1 MLRLFS
7 KVTRLR
13 FNNTFFNTQ
22 FMGKRLITTL
32 LVLLTIGVQAFAQS
46 AVSGK
51 VTDEA
56 GEPCVGANVLI
67 KGTTT
72 GTMTDLDGNYSL
84 TDVRKGAI
92 LVFSSIGY
100 TSQEVRLGSS
110 SVVNVVLKSDADFLN
125 EVVIVGYGTAK
136 RKDLTGS
143 LTQIDNKLIASQ
155 NSSSATKA
163 LEGAVPGIVYASVDG
178 QPGNDAGL
186 RVRGLGS
193 TNVGASN
200 ALVIIDGV
208 PAQGDNPLS
217 NMNQED
223 IASITV
229 LKDAASTAIYGSRG
243 ANGVILVT
251 TKRGDSG
258 RTKISFQA
266 RAGWNTVGSYK
277 VGQVDNAAG
286 IYEYLWQSIYNS
298 YRYGVNGAGPALN
311 KETGEYY
318 TNIGNPNVSHDAAA
332 EFASQHLFNYI
343 GLNDS
348 FGRNMLGNYMA
359 YNVPGATYTPDGTGS
374 SASSTMTGAYLV
386 GTDGK
391 INPNASLLYD
401 DTYADALLK
410 TGFRQQYDLSAS
422 GGSDKEDHYLS
433 LGYLTDPSYV
443 PNSRFERIT
452 GRANINVNLF
462 KWLKVGANV
471 GYTRSRTNYQG
482 TYWAARNSGSNQG
495 NITRYVNGHTPIVPF
510 YAHDAEG
517 NYIYDKNGD
526 RVRNYLYNSTYSPLG
541 QTGNNY
547 GSTDIMYAMDNDIR
561 EDLTSTLNTRT
572 YIEIPFLDHF
582 TFRTDFAYD
591 KINRTTTVYYN
602 GTTGRA
608 ASMGGYFGKR
618 MNDIEVMNL
627 QHRLTY
633 NQDFGKHHVDAM
645 ALFEDSDW
653 EQQTVNWGSADEFI
667 PGFLAAGNFVG
678 RYYGAGSAPTPGY
691 GHDIERMRS
700 WLGRAN
706 YIFADKYYV
715 SGSVRRDGSSKFRKE
730 NRWGTFWSVGA
741 GWRFTEE
748 SFMQDLR
755 DSWLNNGKL
764 RASYGVIGN
773 QNGIGRYQTYRT
785 WGYSTTY
792 QTTNNGQGKPT
803 GDSYKLSMGGL
814 VNTQLTWE
822 ETKTFD
828 VGLDLTLFNRIDL
841 TFDWYNRVTG
851 NSQFSQPVSY
861 LAMGQT
867 TLPRNIAELTNRGI
881 ELDINADIIRTKDIR
896 WNVAFNITHYTTKLT
911 DLPDDAIPAHA
922 EGLPDGT
929 WEDNQGSWASAGGSQ
944 QNANVYLRGIG
955 RDWFNLY
962 MYKYAGIDQSSGL
975 PMYFHRVTEA
985 DHAAGKYKD
994 TEVGGSV
1001 KTTNYANASKYEV
1014 GSAIPTFQGGFNTS
1028 FSYKNFYVNA
1038 QFAYQIGG
1046 KFFSR
1051 NYAEYLYNVVDAQM
1065 YRMMFVSKDVKG
1077 NTWTPNNTGAGFPM
1091 QWYPAGENSYF
1102 SGTSAN
1108 GGNWSF
1114 TDESLFSASYLRLK
1128 NLTLGYNVSKSL
1140 LNKLRIDKVVSNI
1153 KVFASSDNLF
1163 ILSAAKAID
1172 PTMSAS
1178 GGYND
1183 VDSYTFPNMRTY
1195 TIGINLDFNFLRKC

>member
-1 MLRLFS
+1 
-7 KVTRLR
+7 
-13 FNNTFFNTQ
+13 
-22 FMGKRLITTL
+22 MGKRLITTL

-526 RVRNYLYNSTYSPLG
+526 KVRNYLYNSTYSPLG

-792 QTTNNGQGKPT
+792 QTTNNGTGRPT

-1077 NTWTPNNTGAGFPM
+1077 NTWTPDNTGAGFPM

-1195 TIGINLDFNFLRKC
+1195 TIGINLDF

>member
-1 MLRLFS
+1 
-7 KVTRLR
+7 
-13 FNNTFFNTQ
+13 
-22 FMGKRLITTL
+22 MGKRFFTAL
-32 LVLLTIGVQAFAQS
+32 LALLLIGVQAFAQS

-359 YNVPGATYTPDGTGS
+359 YNVPGATYTPDGIGS

-526 RVRNYLYNSTYSPLG
+526 KVRNYLYNSTYSPLG

-608 ASMGGYFGKR
+608 ASIGGYFGKR

-792 QTTNNGQGKPT
+792 QTTNNGTGRPT

-851 NSQFSQPVSY
+851 NSQFNQPVSY

-944 QNANVYLRGIG
+944 QAANVYLRGIG

-1077 NTWTPNNTGAGFPM
+1077 NTWTPDNTGAGFPM

-1195 TIGINLDFNFLRKC
+1195 TIGINLDF

>member
-1 MLRLFS
+1 
-7 KVTRLR
+7 
-13 FNNTFFNTQ
+13 
-22 FMGKRLITTL
+22 MGKRFFTAL
-32 LVLLTIGVQAFAQS
+32 LALLLIGVQAFAQS

-84 TDVRKGAI
+84 PHVKQGSI

-125 EVVIVGYGTAK
+125 EVVIIGYGTAK

-608 ASMGGYFGKR
+608 ASIGGYFGKR

-755 DSWLNNGKL
+755 DNWLNNGKL

-792 QTTNNGQGKPT
+792 QTTNNGTGRPT

-851 NSQFSQPVSY
+851 NSQFNQPVSY

-944 QNANVYLRGIG
+944 QAANVYLRGIG
-955 RDWFNLY
+955 RDWFSLY
-962 MYKYAGIDQSSGL
+962 MYKYAGIDQNSGL

-1077 NTWTPNNTGAGFPM
+1077 NTWTPDNTGAGFPM

-1140 LNKLRIDKVVSNI
+1140 LNRLRIDKVVSNI

-1195 TIGINLDFNFLRKC
+1195 TIGINLDF

>member
-1 MLRLFS
+1 
-7 KVTRLR
+7 
-13 FNNTFFNTQ
+13 
-22 FMGKRLITTL
+22 MGKRLISTL
-32 LVLLTIGVQAFAQS
+32 LVLLTIGVQVFAQS

-1195 TIGINLDFNFLRKC
+1195 TIGINLDF

>member
-1 MLRLFS
+1 
-7 KVTRLR
+7 
-13 FNNTFFNTQ
+13 
-22 FMGKRLITTL
+22 MGKRLITTL

-1077 NTWTPNNTGAGFPM
+1077 NTWTPDNTGAGFPM

-1195 TIGINLDFNFLRKC
+1195 TIGINLDF

>member
-1 MLRLFS
+1 
-7 KVTRLR
+7 
-13 FNNTFFNTQ
+13 
-22 FMGKRLITTL
+22 MGKRLITTL

-741 GWRFTEE
+741 GWRFSEE

-1077 NTWTPNNTGAGFPM
+1077 NTWTPDNTGAGFPM

-1195 TIGINLDFNFLRKC
+1195 TIGINLDF

>member
-1 MLRLFS
+1 
-7 KVTRLR
+7 
-13 FNNTFFNTQ
+13 
-22 FMGKRLITTL
+22 MGKRLISTL

-792 QTTNNGQGKPT
+792 QTTNNGTGRPT

-851 NSQFSQPVSY
+851 NSQFNQPVSY

-1077 NTWTPNNTGAGFPM
+1077 NTWTPDNTGAGFPM

-1195 TIGINLDFNFLRKC
+1195 TIGINLDF

>member
-1 MLRLFS
+1 
-7 KVTRLR
+7 
-13 FNNTFFNTQ
+13 
-22 FMGKRLITTL
+22 MGKRLITTL
-32 LVLLTIGVQAFAQS
+32 LVLLTIGVQAFAQF

-526 RVRNYLYNSTYSPLG
+526 KVRNYLYNSTYSPLG

-608 ASMGGYFGKR
+608 ASIGGYFGKR

-792 QTTNNGQGKPT
+792 QTTNNGTGRPT

-851 NSQFSQPVSY
+851 NSQFNQPVSY

-944 QNANVYLRGIG
+944 QAANVYLRGIG

-962 MYKYAGIDQSSGL
+962 MYKYAGVDQNSGL

-1195 TIGINLDFNFLRKC
+1195 TIGINLDF

>member
-1 MLRLFS
+1 
-7 KVTRLR
+7 
-13 FNNTFFNTQ
+13 
-22 FMGKRLITTL
+22 MGKRFFTAL
-32 LVLLTIGVQAFAQS
+32 LALLLIGVQAFAQS

-608 ASMGGYFGKR
+608 ASIGGYFGKR

-792 QTTNNGQGKPT
+792 QTTNNGTGRPT

-1195 TIGINLDFNFLRKC
+1195 TIGINLDF

>member
-1 MLRLFS
+1 
-7 KVTRLR
+7 
-13 FNNTFFNTQ
+13 
-22 FMGKRLITTL
+22 MGKRLISTL

-608 ASMGGYFGKR
+608 ASIGGYFGKR

-1195 TIGINLDFNFLRKC
+1195 TIGINLDF

>member
-1 MLRLFS
+1 
-7 KVTRLR
+7 
-13 FNNTFFNTQ
+13 
-22 FMGKRLITTL
+22 MGKRFFTAL
-32 LVLLTIGVQAFAQS
+32 LALLLIGVQAFAQS

-792 QTTNNGQGKPT
+792 QTTNNGTGRPT

-851 NSQFSQPVSY
+851 NSQFNQPVSY

-1051 NYAEYLYNVVDAQM
+1051 NYAESLYNVVDAQM

-1077 NTWTPNNTGAGFPM
+1077 NTWTPDNTGAGFPM

-1195 TIGINLDFNFLRKC
+1195 TIGINLDF

>member
-1 MLRLFS
+1 
-7 KVTRLR
+7 
-13 FNNTFFNTQ
+13 
-22 FMGKRLITTL
+22 MGKRFFTAL
-32 LVLLTIGVQAFAQS
+32 LALLLIGVQAFAQS

-911 DLPDDAIPAHA
+911 DLPDDAIPAQA

-1077 NTWTPNNTGAGFPM
+1077 NTWTPDNTGAGFPM

-1108 GGNWSF
+1108 GGDWSF

-1195 TIGINLDFNFLRKC
+1195 TIGINLDF

>member
-1 MLRLFS
+1 
-7 KVTRLR
+7 
-13 FNNTFFNTQ
+13 
-22 FMGKRLITTL
+22 MGKRFFTAL
-32 LVLLTIGVQAFAQS
+32 LALLLIGVQAFAQSS

-792 QTTNNGQGKPT
+792 QTTNNGTGRPT

-851 NSQFSQPVSY
+851 NSQFNQPVSY

-1077 NTWTPNNTGAGFPM
+1077 NTWTPDNTGAGFPM

-1195 TIGINLDFNFLRKC
+1195 TIGINLDF

>member
-1 MLRLFS
+1 
-7 KVTRLR
+7 
-13 FNNTFFNTQ
+13 
-22 FMGKRLITTL
+22 MGKRLITTL

-608 ASMGGYFGKR
+608 ASIGGYFGKR

-755 DSWLNNGKL
+755 GSWLNNGKL

-792 QTTNNGQGKPT
+792 QTTNNGTGRPT

-1195 TIGINLDFNFLRKC
+1195 TIGINLDF

>member
-1 MLRLFS
+1 
-7 KVTRLR
+7 
-13 FNNTFFNTQ
+13 
-22 FMGKRLITTL
+22 MGKRFFTAL
-32 LVLLTIGVQAFAQS
+32 LALLLIGVQAFAQS

-125 EVVIVGYGTAK
+125 EVVIIGYGTAK

-1077 NTWTPNNTGAGFPM
+1077 NTWTPDNTGAGFPM

-1195 TIGINLDFNFLRKC
+1195 TIGINLDF

>member
-1 MLRLFS
+1 
-7 KVTRLR
+7 
-13 FNNTFFNTQ
+13 
-22 FMGKRLITTL
+22 MGKRLITTL

-56 GEPCVGANVLI
+56 GEPLVGVNVLI

-755 DSWLNNGKL
+755 DSWLNSGKL

-1077 NTWTPNNTGAGFPM
+1077 NTWTPDTTGAGFPP
-1091 QWYPAGENSYF
+1091 QWYPAGGDSYF

-1195 TIGINLDFNFLRKC
+1195 TIGINLDF

>member
-1 MLRLFS
+1 
-7 KVTRLR
+7 
-13 FNNTFFNTQ
+13 
-22 FMGKRLITTL
+22 MGKRLISTL

-526 RVRNYLYNSTYSPLG
+526 KVRNYLYNSTYSPLG

-1195 TIGINLDFNFLRKC
+1195 TIGINLDF

>member
-1 MLRLFS
+1 
-7 KVTRLR
+7 
-13 FNNTFFNTQ
+13 
-22 FMGKRLITTL
+22 MGKRFFTAL
-32 LVLLTIGVQAFAQS
+32 LALLLIGVQAFAQS

-84 TDVRKGAI
+84 PHVKQGSI

-143 LTQIDNKLIASQ
+143 LTQIDDKLIASQ

-608 ASMGGYFGKR
+608 ASIGGYFGKR

-792 QTTNNGQGKPT
+792 QTTNNGTGRPT

-851 NSQFSQPVSY
+851 NSQFNQPVSY

-944 QNANVYLRGIG
+944 QAANVYLRGIG

-962 MYKYAGIDQSSGL
+962 MYKYAGIDQNSGL

-1077 NTWTPNNTGAGFPM
+1077 NTWTPDNTGAGFPM

-1183 VDSYTFPNMRTY
+1183 VDNYTFPNMRTY
-1195 TIGINLDFNFLRKC
+1195 TIGINLDF

>member
-1 MLRLFS
+1 
-7 KVTRLR
+7 
-13 FNNTFFNTQ
+13 
-22 FMGKRLITTL
+22 MGKRLITTL

-1051 NYAEYLYNVVDAQM
+1051 NYAEFLYNVVDAQM

-1077 NTWTPNNTGAGFPM
+1077 NTWTPDNTGAGFPM

-1195 TIGINLDFNFLRKC
+1195 TIGINLDF

>member
-1 MLRLFS
+1 
-7 KVTRLR
+7 
-13 FNNTFFNTQ
+13 
-22 FMGKRLITTL
+22 MGKRFFTAL
-32 LVLLTIGVQAFAQS
+32 LALLLIGVQAFAQS

-277 VGQVDNAAG
+277 AGQVDNAAG

-792 QTTNNGQGKPT
+792 QTTNNGTGRPT

-851 NSQFSQPVSY
+851 NSQFNQPVSY

-1077 NTWTPNNTGAGFPM
+1077 NTWTPDNTGAGFPM

-1195 TIGINLDFNFLRKC
+1195 TIGINLDF

>member
-1 MLRLFS
+1 M
-7 KVTRLR
+7 
-13 FNNTFFNTQ
+13 
-22 FMGKRLITTL
+22 
-32 LVLLTIGVQAFAQS
+32 
-46 AVSGK
+46 
-51 VTDEA
+51 
-56 GEPCVGANVLI
+56 
-67 KGTTT
+67 
-72 GTMTDLDGNYSL
+72 
-84 TDVRKGAI
+84 
-92 LVFSSIGY
+92 
-100 TSQEVRLGSS
+100 
-110 SVVNVVLKSDADFLN
+110 VNVVLKSDADFLN

-608 ASMGGYFGKR
+608 ASIGGYFGKR

-792 QTTNNGQGKPT
+792 QTTNNGTGRPT

-1195 TIGINLDFNFLRKC
+1195 TIGINLDF

>member
-1 MLRLFS
+1 
-7 KVTRLR
+7 
-13 FNNTFFNTQ
+13 
-22 FMGKRLITTL
+22 MGKRFFTAL
-32 LVLLTIGVQAFAQS
+32 LALLLIGVQAFAQS

-318 TNIGNPNVSHDAAA
+318 TNIGNPNVSHAAAA

-517 NYIYDKNGD
+517 NYICDKNGD

-1077 NTWTPNNTGAGFPM
+1077 NTWTPDNTGAGFPM

-1195 TIGINLDFNFLRKC
+1195 TIGINLDF

>member
-1 MLRLFS
+1 
-7 KVTRLR
+7 
-13 FNNTFFNTQ
+13 
-22 FMGKRLITTL
+22 MGKRLITTL

-608 ASMGGYFGKR
+608 ASIGGYFGKR

-792 QTTNNGQGKPT
+792 QTTNNGTGRPT

-944 QNANVYLRGIG
+944 QSANVYLRGIG

-962 MYKYAGIDQSSGL
+962 MYKYAGIDQNSGL

-1077 NTWTPNNTGAGFPM
+1077 NTWTPDNTGAGFPM

-1140 LNKLRIDKVVSNI
+1140 LNRLRIDKVVSNI

-1195 TIGINLDFNFLRKC
+1195 TIGINLDF

>member
-1 MLRLFS
+1 
-7 KVTRLR
+7 
-13 FNNTFFNTQ
+13 
-22 FMGKRLITTL
+22 MGKRFFTAL
-32 LVLLTIGVQAFAQS
+32 LALLLIGVQAFAQS

-277 VGQVDNAAG
+277 AGQVDNAAG

-706 YIFADKYYV
+706 YIFDDKYYV

-792 QTTNNGQGKPT
+792 QTTNNGTGRPT

-851 NSQFSQPVSY
+851 NSQFNQPVSY

-1077 NTWTPNNTGAGFPM
+1077 NTWTPDNTGAGFPM

-1195 TIGINLDFNFLRKC
+1195 TIGINLDF

>member
-1 MLRLFS
+1 
-7 KVTRLR
+7 
-13 FNNTFFNTQ
+13 
-22 FMGKRLITTL
+22 MGKRFSQL
-32 LVLLTIGVQAFAQS
+32 LLALLLIGVQAFAQS

-526 RVRNYLYNSTYSPLG
+526 KVRNYLYNSTYSPLG

-792 QTTNNGQGKPT
+792 QTTNNGTGRPT

-851 NSQFSQPVSY
+851 NSQFNQPVSY

-1077 NTWTPNNTGAGFPM
+1077 NTWTPDNTGAGFPM

-1195 TIGINLDFNFLRKC
+1195 TIGINLDF

>member
-1 MLRLFS
+1 
-7 KVTRLR
+7 
-13 FNNTFFNTQ
+13 
-22 FMGKRLITTL
+22 MGKRLITTL

-56 GEPCVGANVLI
+56 GEPLVGVNVLI

-1077 NTWTPNNTGAGFPM
+1077 NTWTPDNTGAGFPM

-1195 TIGINLDFNFLRKC
+1195 TIGINLDF

>member
-1 MLRLFS
+1 
-7 KVTRLR
+7 
-13 FNNTFFNTQ
+13 
-22 FMGKRLITTL
+22 MGKRFFTAL
-32 LVLLTIGVQAFAQS
+32 LALLLIGVQAFAQS

-84 TDVRKGAI
+84 PHVKQGSI

-608 ASMGGYFGKR
+608 ASIGGYFGKR

-792 QTTNNGQGKPT
+792 QTTNNGTGRPT

-851 NSQFSQPVSY
+851 NSQFNQPVSY

-944 QNANVYLRGIG
+944 QAANVYLRGIG

-962 MYKYAGIDQSSGL
+962 MYKYAGIDQNSGL

-1077 NTWTPNNTGAGFPM
+1077 NTWTPDNMGAGFPM

-1195 TIGINLDFNFLRKC
+1195 TIGINLDF

>member
-1 MLRLFS
+1 
-7 KVTRLR
+7 
-13 FNNTFFNTQ
+13 
-22 FMGKRLITTL
+22 MGKRLISTL
-32 LVLLTIGVQAFAQS
+32 LVLLTIGVQVFAQS

-526 RVRNYLYNSTYSPLG
+526 KVRNYLYNSTYSPLG

-653 EQQTVNWGSADEFI
+653 KQQTVNWGSADEFI

-792 QTTNNGQGKPT
+792 QTTNNGTGRPT

-1195 TIGINLDFNFLRKC
+1195 TIGINLDF

>member
-1 MLRLFS
+1 
-7 KVTRLR
+7 
-13 FNNTFFNTQ
+13 
-22 FMGKRLITTL
+22 MGKRFFTAL
-32 LVLLTIGVQAFAQS
+32 LALLLIGVQAFAQS

-792 QTTNNGQGKPT
+792 QTTNNGTGRPT

-851 NSQFSQPVSY
+851 NSQFNQPVSY

-1065 YRMMFVSKDVKG
+1065 YSMMFVSKDVKG
-1077 NTWTPNNTGAGFPM
+1077 NTWTPDNTGAGFPM

-1195 TIGINLDFNFLRKC
+1195 TIGINLDF

>member
-1 MLRLFS
+1 
-7 KVTRLR
+7 
-13 FNNTFFNTQ
+13 
-22 FMGKRLITTL
+22 MGKRLITTL

-792 QTTNNGQGKPT
+792 QTTNNGTGRPT

-851 NSQFSQPVSY
+851 NSQFNQPVSY

-1077 NTWTPNNTGAGFPM
+1077 NTWTPDNTGAGFPM

-1195 TIGINLDFNFLRKC
+1195 TIGINLDF

>member
-1 MLRLFS
+1 
-7 KVTRLR
+7 
-13 FNNTFFNTQ
+13 
-22 FMGKRLITTL
+22 MGKRLISTL
-32 LVLLTIGVQAFAQS
+32 LVLLTIGVQVFAQS

-608 ASMGGYFGKR
+608 ASIGGYFGKR

-792 QTTNNGQGKPT
+792 QTTNNGTGRPT

-851 NSQFSQPVSY
+851 NSQFNQPVSY

-1077 NTWTPNNTGAGFPM
+1077 NTWTPDNTGAGFPM

-1195 TIGINLDFNFLRKC
+1195 TIGINLDF

>member
-1 MLRLFS
+1 M
-7 KVTRLR
+7 
-13 FNNTFFNTQ
+13 
-22 FMGKRLITTL
+22 
-32 LVLLTIGVQAFAQS
+32 LLTIGVQAFAQS

-1077 NTWTPNNTGAGFPM
+1077 NTWTPDNTGAGFPM

-1195 TIGINLDFNFLRKC
+1195 TIGINLDF

>member
-1 MLRLFS
+1 
-7 KVTRLR
+7 
-13 FNNTFFNTQ
+13 
-22 FMGKRLITTL
+22 MGKRFFTAL
-32 LVLLTIGVQAFAQS
+32 LALLLIGVQAFAQS

-84 TDVRKGAI
+84 PHVKQGSI

-125 EVVIVGYGTAK
+125 EVVIIGYGTAK

-608 ASMGGYFGKR
+608 ASIGGYFGKR

-792 QTTNNGQGKPT
+792 QTTNNGTGRPT

-851 NSQFSQPVSY
+851 NSQFNQPVSY

-944 QNANVYLRGIG
+944 QAANVYLRGIG

-962 MYKYAGIDQSSGL
+962 MYKYAGIDQNSGL

-1077 NTWTPNNTGAGFPM
+1077 NTWTPDNTGAGFPM

-1195 TIGINLDFNFLRKC
+1195 TIGINLDF

>member
-1 MLRLFS
+1 
-7 KVTRLR
+7 
-13 FNNTFFNTQ
+13 
-22 FMGKRLITTL
+22 MGKRFFTAL
-32 LVLLTIGVQAFAQS
+32 LALLLIGVQAFAQS

-92 LVFSSIGY
+92 LIFSSIGY

-1195 TIGINLDFNFLRKC
+1195 TIGINLDF

>member
-1 MLRLFS
+1 
-7 KVTRLR
+7 
-13 FNNTFFNTQ
+13 
-22 FMGKRLITTL
+22 MGKRFFTAL
-32 LVLLTIGVQAFAQS
+32 LALLLIGVQAFAQS

-608 ASMGGYFGKR
+608 ASIGGYFGKR

-792 QTTNNGQGKPT
+792 QTTNNGTGRPT

-851 NSQFSQPVSY
+851 NSQFNQPVSY

-1077 NTWTPNNTGAGFPM
+1077 NTWTPDNTGAGFPM

-1163 ILSAAKAID
+1163 ILSAAKSID

-1195 TIGINLDFNFLRKC
+1195 TIGINLDF

>member
-1 MLRLFS
+1 
-7 KVTRLR
+7 
-13 FNNTFFNTQ
+13 
-22 FMGKRLITTL
+22 MGKRLITTL

-608 ASMGGYFGKR
+608 ASIGGYFGKR

-792 QTTNNGQGKPT
+792 QTTNNGTGRPT

-1051 NYAEYLYNVVDAQM
+1051 NYAECLYNVVDAQM

-1195 TIGINLDFNFLRKC
+1195 TIGINLDF

>member
-1 MLRLFS
+1 
-7 KVTRLR
+7 
-13 FNNTFFNTQ
+13 
-22 FMGKRLITTL
+22 MGKRLITTL

-56 GEPCVGANVLI
+56 GVPCVGANVLI

-608 ASMGGYFGKR
+608 ASIGGYFGKR

-1195 TIGINLDFNFLRKC
+1195 TIGINLDF

>member
-1 MLRLFS
+1 
-7 KVTRLR
+7 
-13 FNNTFFNTQ
+13 
-22 FMGKRLITTL
+22 MGKRLITTL

-251 TKRGDSG
+251 TKRGG
-258 RTKISFQA
+258 QCRTKISFQA

-608 ASMGGYFGKR
+608 ASIGGYFGKR

-792 QTTNNGQGKPT
+792 QTTNNGTGRPT

-1195 TIGINLDFNFLRKC
+1195 TIGINLDF

>member
-1 MLRLFS
+1 
-7 KVTRLR
+7 
-13 FNNTFFNTQ
+13 
-22 FMGKRLITTL
+22 MGKRLITTL

-627 QHRLTY
+627 QHLLTY

-792 QTTNNGQGKPT
+792 QTTNNGTGRPT

-1195 TIGINLDFNFLRKC
+1195 TIGINLDF

>member
-1 MLRLFS
+1 M
-7 KVTRLR
+7 
-13 FNNTFFNTQ
+13 
-22 FMGKRLITTL
+22 
-32 LVLLTIGVQAFAQS
+32 
-46 AVSGK
+46 
-51 VTDEA
+51 
-56 GEPCVGANVLI
+56 
-67 KGTTT
+67 
-72 GTMTDLDGNYSL
+72 
-84 TDVRKGAI
+84 
-92 LVFSSIGY
+92 
-100 TSQEVRLGSS
+100 
-110 SVVNVVLKSDADFLN
+110 VNVVLKSDADFLN

-608 ASMGGYFGKR
+608 ASIGGYFGKR

-792 QTTNNGQGKPT
+792 QTTNNGTGRPT

-851 NSQFSQPVSY
+851 NSQFNQPVSY

-1077 NTWTPNNTGAGFPM
+1077 NTWTPDNTGAGFPM

-1195 TIGINLDFNFLRKC
+1195 TIGINLDF